1 MLETKARA
9 GKLRVGII
17 SANWG
22 ARTHL
27 PAWRMLSDDVEVTA
41 ICTSRQETAEAAA
54 REHGIARPFWSY
66 EAMCADPDID
76 VIDAGTSPVLREKL
90 VTAAL
95 NGGKHVFNQLPFAP
109 SREAAERLV
118 KLQRDK
124 GVTGAVAAS
133 VVGLPHLTLMKE
145 MIDEGYLGE
154 VFQVHCHWQMSYFLP
169 VIPFFPYVWFGKA
182 GHGVSVTRNHG
193 SHMLHALWHVF
204 GRIESVVGRIETQL
218 KTWELSPGETMTV
231 ETDDTCHAL
240 LRFANGA
247 MGTMA
252 TSWTAADSPGFWI
265 EAFGSKGR
273 LRLEALRYPSVAT
286 ARLYAAK
293 AALGTMAPQ
302 GQEVP
307 VPERLFTVRGKV
319 LDPSVGSDPST
330 GGQLLSMVRL
340 FDAFATTVRNGG
352 EPLASFNRALEV
364 ERVIGALYES
374 NVRKAWVEP
383 AAG

>member
-1 MLETKARA
+1 MSETKSRP

-22 ARTHL
+22 AKAHL
-27 PAWRMLSDDVEVTA
+27 PAWRMLGDDVEVTA

-95 NGGKHVFNQLPFAP
+95 KGGKHVVNQLPFAP
-109 SREAAERLV
+109 SLEAAEGLV
-118 KLQRDK
+118 KLQREK

-133 VVGLPHLTLMKE
+133 VVGMPHLTLMKE

-169 VIPFFPYVWFGKA
+169 VIPLFPYTWFGKA

-193 SHMLHALWHVF
+193 SHMLHALGYLF
-204 GRIESVVGRIETQL
+204 GRIESVAGRMETQL

-247 MGTMA
+247 MGTLA
-252 TSWTAADSPGFWI
+252 TSWTAVDSPGFWI
-265 EAFGSKGR
+265 DAFGSKGR
-273 LRLEALRYPSVAT
+273 LRLEALRYPSAST

-293 AALGTMAPQ
+293 AGLGMMAPQ
-302 GQEVP
+302 GLEVP
-307 VPERLFTVRGKV
+307 VPERLFTVRGRV
-319 LDPSVGSDPST
+319 LDPRVVSTPSA
-330 GGQLLSMVRL
+330 GDQLLSMARL
-340 FDAFATTVRNGG
+340 FDTFATTVRTGG
-352 EPLASFNRALEV
+352 EPLASFARAVEV
-364 ERVIGALYES
+364 ERVIDALYAS